1 MDKLK
6 KIFTSTQFKNGSFS
20 AGIIVLVI
28 AIVVVLNLIVSSL
41 PSTLTRADLSDK
53 LLYSVGETT
62 EQLLD
67 SLDRDVEV
75 KVIAETGSVDSR
87 IEEFLERY
95 SALSDHISVEY
106 LDPVLHPSVLTDY
119 GVDSYSIVVSC
130 PDTEKSTVIDFN
142 DIIVYDY
149 TNVYYGGS
157 ATEKEFD
164 GEGQMA
170 SAIDY
175 VTSDDTKK
183 IYTMTGHDESTL
195 GTDVADLIEKANMET
210 VEYNMLTDGEL
221 PEDCDLLISYA
232 PTRDLAD
239 DEKTMVLDYINNG
252 GKMLIIRTATED
264 TLDNFDQVMETYG
277 MTMTDGYIAEPTRYY
292 PQNGPYWFFPTLVS
306 SDINGNLLT
315 SDLILVYN
323 VKGMTTAEEAPEGV
337 TLEPFLGTTEEAINY
352 VDENNMTQGTYYLGV
367 AAIVENQSAGSS
379 ADEES
384 EETETASQ
392 EEEGTADT
400 QTQASEETQDSLE
413 DGRLTVL
420 TVDTMIDPNVTS
432 SYTNIENLTEFMNII
447 SSNFDDVENV
457 TIPAKSLE
465 VSMNT
470 FASTGGWSALF
481 IGVIPAVALVGGFV
495 IWIVRRRA

>member
-130 PDTEKSTVIDFN
+130 SDTGKSTTIDFN

-239 DEKTMVLDYINNG
+239 DEKAMVLDYINNG

-277 MTMTDGYIAEPTRYY
+277 MTMTDGYIADHTRCY
-292 PQNGPYWFFPTLVS
+292 PRNGEYWFFPTLVS

-337 TLEPFLGTTEEAINY
+337 TLEPFLSTTEKAINY

-400 QTQASEETQDSLE
+400 ESQASEETQDGLE

-432 SYTNIENLTEFMNII
+432 SYTNIENLTEFMNIVT
-447 SSNFDDVENV
+447 SNFDDVENV

>member
-130 PDTEKSTVIDFN
+130 SDTGKSTTIDFN

-183 IYTMTGHDESTL
+183 IYTMTGHDEHRC
-195 GTDVADLIEKANMET
+195 G
-210 VEYNMLTDGEL
+210 
-221 PEDCDLLISYA
+221 
-232 PTRDLAD
+232 
-239 DEKTMVLDYINNG
+239 
-252 GKMLIIRTATED
+252 
-264 TLDNFDQVMETYG
+264 
-277 MTMTDGYIAEPTRYY
+277 
-292 PQNGPYWFFPTLVS
+292 
-306 SDINGNLLT
+306 
-315 SDLILVYN
+315 
-323 VKGMTTAEEAPEGV
+323 
-337 TLEPFLGTTEEAINY
+337 
-352 VDENNMTQGTYYLGV
+352 
-367 AAIVENQSAGSS
+367 
-379 ADEES
+379 
-384 EETETASQ
+384 
-392 EEEGTADT
+392 
-400 QTQASEETQDSLE
+400 
-413 DGRLTVL
+413 
-420 TVDTMIDPNVTS
+420 
-432 SYTNIENLTEFMNII
+432 
-447 SSNFDDVENV
+447 
-457 TIPAKSLE
+457 
-465 VSMNT
+465 
-470 FASTGGWSALF
+470 
-481 IGVIPAVALVGGFV
+481 
-495 IWIVRRRA
+495 